1 MQNIGNPTQAET
13 VAYFD
18 AKIGKLK
25 RENSDLKAKNEK
37 LLSLLCELCANGEP
51 VCDSLE
57 MGQTLK
63 SPQTLI
69 NFRKALND
77 GWAAIPAENN

>member
-1 MQNIGNPTQAET
+1 MQHVGNPTMEET
-13 VAYFD
+13 IAFFD
-18 AKIGKLK
+18 AKIAKLN
-25 RENSDLKAKNEK
+25 REKAELKAQNKK
-37 LLSLLCELCANGEP
+37 FLTVLDELCANAEP

-63 SPQTLI
+63 SPKTLI

-77 GWAAIPAENN
+77 GWAAIPEVE